1 MSEEAA
7 SSSINPIHCS
17 PTTHPVL
24 VVWIDQ
30 ATHPVAIARQV
41 RLEPLDVL
49 AEDQRLLVA
58 NYVDRLADFGL
69 DRAVL
74 LSEVQERD
82 LHRVRLRAERPRVK
96 RRRIVRKSTA
106 PGGFKLQSQRRVRL
120 RGLRWGFAS

>member
-58 NYVDRLADFGL
+58 NDIDRLADFGL

-96 RRRIVRKSTA
+96 PP
-106 PGGFKLQSQRRVRL
+106 PGNAIRAAQ
-120 RGLRWGFAS
+120 